1 MLYNVFGFFYKHD
14 ISSASCIKIIE
25 TLTKDEEERRYKRS
39 ILDQIYKNTYEDS
52 KDIFSKYLLDRL
64 TKAFDYDI
72 AKAKKVLVR
81 IVTLLIGPQES
92 IRWLTDAIMREYTF
106 ATMDDNDVIYY
117 YNSEGIF
124 VKGGNTIIKKQI
136 ELLRP
141 SATTYQVHEI
151 INHIRRSTF
160 VSRSDFDNNI
170 NILNTDNCTLNIH
183 TLETR
188 PHSPDYLSLVKI
200 QVKYDPEAKCTLL
213 LEFFNQVLRPED
225 IPVVIQM
232 IGYCLYKTWIY
243 QKSFML
249 FGRTGSNGKGVL
261 LNIIEALIGKFNCS
275 HRSLQDLDPTDLP

>member
-1 MLYNVFGFFYKHD
+1 MCV
-14 ISSASCIKIIE
+14 
-25 TLTKDEEERRYKRS
+25 S
-39 ILDQIYKNTYEDS
+39 ILTVREFNVLPGDAVRVLLLESPTASVARLGCTTFQYNNPNDNTDEYPS
-52 KDIFSKYLLDRL
+52 GYSKYISKSQLSHLHIL
-64 TKAFDYDI
+64 GLFMI
-72 AKAKKVLVR
+72 
-81 IVTLLIGPQES
+81 
-92 IRWLTDAIMREYTF
+92 
-106 ATMDDNDVIYY
+106 
-117 YNSEGIF
+117 
-124 VKGGNTIIKKQI
+124 
-136 ELLRP
+136 
-141 SATTYQVHEI
+141 SAM
-151 INHIRRSTF
+151 S
-160 VSRSDFDNNI
+160 SNNI

-188 PHSPDYLSLVKI
+188 PHSRGDYLSLVKI